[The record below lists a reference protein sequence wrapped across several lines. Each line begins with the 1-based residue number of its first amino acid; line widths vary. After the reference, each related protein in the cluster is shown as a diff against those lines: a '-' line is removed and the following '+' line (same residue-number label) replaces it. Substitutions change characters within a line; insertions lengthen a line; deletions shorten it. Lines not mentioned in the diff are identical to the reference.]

1 VDDFYHRLEEIK
13 RELPP
18 DITFGIGFDSSKY
31 IRRSIAEVVETVGI
45 AFILVFL
52 VIYLFLRDL
61 RTTIIPMIAVPVS
74 LIGAFF
80 IMYLM
85 DFSINVLTLLAIVLA
100 IGLVVDDAIVMLENI
115 FAKVEGGMPAKAAGV
130 RGSAEVYFAIIAT
143 TVALA
148 AVFLPVIFLQ
158 GITGRLFREF
168 GIVLAGSVLISA
180 FVSLTLTPM
189 MSTRILQWRHEHS
202 RFYKATEKYFAAMV
216 AWYRSTLHAFL
227 AKRRWAFTIMGAA
240 LVIIGALWIVIP
252 SELSPLEDRGQLRL
266 NVTAQEGVTFEYMDV
281 YMDSL
286 TSTVQRAVPESEAII
301 TLTSPGFGGGGANF
315 GRINLILKDAD
326 QRDRTQQEIADQ
338 LSTFT
343 RQLTA
348 ARTFVIQDQSIG
360 SRGSSFPVQFVLLAP
375 NFEKL
380 REAVPRFLHD
390 AEKHPAFQYVDV
402 NLKFN
407 KPELRVEID
416 RERALSLGVTALDIA
431 QTLQLAY
438 SGQRLD
444 YFVMDGKQYQVIGQ
458 MTRDNRD
465 KPRDL
470 KSLYVRNSRDQLIQ
484 MDNLVTLK
492 EQSSPPAL
500 YRFNRQISAT
510 ISAGLAKGYTLGD
523 GIEAMREISRRV
535 LDESFTTSLDG
546 ASKDYEESSSSLA
559 FAFVLAL
566 ILIYLVLAAQFESF
580 RDPFIIMF
588 TVPLAVAGAL
598 LSLGYFNQT
607 LNIFSQIGL
616 IMLIGLVTKNG
627 ILIVEFANQRKAA
640 GLSVMDAIEDAAVS
654 RLRPILMTALAT
666 ILGTLP
672 IALALGAGSESRVSM
687 GIAVVGGLVL
697 ATGLTLYVVPA
708 IYSYVSKEGKTVSN
722 VADAM
727 GQTEEKSP
735 VLPAEV

>member
-1 VDDFYHRLEEIK
+1 VDEFYDRLEEIK

-18 DITFGIGFDSSKY
+18 DVTFGIGFDSSRY
-31 IRRSIAEVVETVGI
+31 IRQSIAEVAETVAI

-61 RTTIIPMIAVPVS
+61 RTTIIPMVAVPVS

-115 FAKVEGGMPAKAAGV
+115 FAKVESGMPARAAGV

-143 TVALA
+143 TIALA

-202 RFYKATEKYFAAMV
+202 RFYRATEKYFARMTGG
-216 AWYRSTLHAFL
+216 YRSSLRSFL
-227 AKRRWAFTIMGAA
+227 AKRGLGFVIMGAA
-240 LVIIGALWIVIP
+240 MVLIVVLWMVIP
-252 SELSPLEDRGQLRL
+252 TELAPMEDRGQLRL
-266 NVTAQEGVTFEYMDV
+266 NVTAQEGVTFEYMDT

-286 TSTVQRAVPESEAII
+286 TSTVKRAVPESDAII
-301 TLTSPGFGGGGANF
+301 TLTSPGWGSGGANN
-315 GRINLILKDAD
+315 GRINLILKDVGE
-326 QRDRTQQEIADQ
+326 RERSQQEIADE
-338 LSTFT
+338 LAGLT

-380 REAVPRFLHD
+380 REAVPRFLNE
-390 AEKHPAFQYVDV
+390 AEKSPAFQYVDV

-407 KPELRVEID
+407 KPELRVEIE
-416 RERALSLGVTALDIA
+416 RERALALGVTALDIA

-458 MTRDNRD
+458 MTRENRD
-465 KPRDL
+465 KPLDL
-470 KSLYVRNSRDQLIQ
+470 KSLYVRNNRGQLIQ

-510 ISAGLAKGYTLGD
+510 IVAGLAKGYTLGD
-523 GIEAMREISRRV
+523 GIEAMREISRRT
-535 LDESFTTSLDG
+535 LDESFTTALDG
-546 ASKDYEESSSSLA
+546 ASKDYEESSSSLM

-598 LSLGYFNQT
+598 FSLWYFSQT

-640 GLSVMDAIEDAAVS
+640 GLSVMEAIEDASVS

-672 IALALGAGSESRVSM
+672 IALAIGAGAESRMSM
-687 GIAVVGGLVL
+687 GIGVVGGLIL
-697 ATGLTLYVVPA
+697 ATGLTLFVIPA
-708 IYSYVSKEGKTVSN
+708 IYTYISKEGVTVSN
-722 VADAM
+722 VQDAL
-727 GQTEEKSP
+727 GEP
-735 VLPAEV
+735 VVQPSEAAERV